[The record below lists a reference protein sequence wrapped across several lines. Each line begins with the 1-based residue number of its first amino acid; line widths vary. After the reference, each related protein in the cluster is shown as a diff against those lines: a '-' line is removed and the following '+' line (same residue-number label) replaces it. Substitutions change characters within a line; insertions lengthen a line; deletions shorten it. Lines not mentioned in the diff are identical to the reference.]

1 MVIRA
6 HALAPVVDLVGPVPP
21 GREVGSPVNGLPA
34 RGSPG
39 LQAGELCRDLGE
51 IVDTGPGG
59 LAAAGGDGELGLQ
72 RVKGAE
78 LARVVCGSADRGFDG
93 GLKVAEVHCRVGNEI
108 GVMHIRVGAAVDGGH
123 FLHFGA
129 EVEAVPLVFQGRME
143 RRGQAGVCDALQ
155 VALEVGDEGQ
165 VVFQDGIGAQ
175 PVQPGE
181 DFIASG
187 EPFEVRLRLSKGLV
201 VKVAGRFLE
210 TVEPETGPMQGA
222 GQVRNLEEA
231 VVLRVE
237 SDEERLDPLF
247 LPVGVVS
254 GVDSVPDQGAER
266 RETLLVGQGIEIAP
280 GRIEQGRVVGLDLF
294 PGVFRGVGHGLEM
307 PLGGALQEALVLAGL
322 DGARS
327 GADLVAHGLEG
338 PEDRAA
344 VGG

>member
-1 MVIRA
+1 M
-6 HALAPVVDLVGPVPP
+6 
-21 GREVGSPVNGLPA
+21 
-34 RGSPG
+34 
-39 LQAGELCRDLGE
+39 
-51 IVDTGPGG
+51 
-59 LAAAGGDGELGLQ
+59 
-72 RVKGAE
+72 
-78 LARVVCGSADRGFDG
+78 
-93 GLKVAEVHCRVGNEI
+93 
-108 GVMHIRVGAAVDGGH
+108 
-123 FLHFGA
+123 
-129 EVEAVPLVFQGRME
+129 
-143 RRGQAGVCDALQ
+143 
-155 VALEVGDEGQ
+155 
-165 VVFQDGIGAQ
+165 VFQDGIGAQ

-210 TVEPETGPMQGA
+210 TVEPETGPMEGA
-222 GQVRNLEEA
+222 GQVRDLEEA

-266 RETLLVGQGIEIAP
+266 RETLLVGQGAVIAS
-280 GRIEQGRVVGLDLF
+280 GRVEQGRIVGLDLF